1 MTGRLELVLMT
12 GGAETFPE
20 ETMMTEAWRAA
31 TLDWLDRAARVDGI
45 GRAVVATNSEPF
57 AGRIRAAY
65 PDAEIAL
72 DSGAFH
78 FGRRLR
84 ELVLAYGLARPF
96 YAGGGSGIFLTDADL
111 RWIADTI
118 AQGENRLVANNFY
131 SSDLA
136 AFTPG
141 EAILR
146 IDPPDTDNDLAWRL
160 ARQAGL
166 EALALPPSA
175 VSLFDLDTPVDLM
188 IAMAHPAC
196 PPRLRAYLHSLG
208 LDPTP
213 ITRTLEVLRRPGAR
227 VLLAGRVGA
236 AARAYMEE
244 HTPCTVM
251 VLAEERGM
259 RASGRMERGE
269 VRTILGHF
277 MGARGPGE
285 LFQALADVA
294 DLVLLDSRVLMS
306 HLGRWPTNTDRYR
319 SDLFRTAGIADP
331 VLKALTEAAAEAP
344 IPVLLGGHSLVS
356 GGLYAL
362 VDMAQGM
369 GGTQDQK

>member
-1 MTGRLELVLMT
+1 MPRRLELVLMT
-12 GGAETFPE
+12 GGDETSPE

-31 TLDWLDRAARVDGI
+31 TLDWLDRAARVDAV
-45 GRAVVATNSEPF
+45 GRMVVATNSEPF
-57 AGRIRAAY
+57 AERIRAAH

-72 DSGAFH
+72 DRGAFH
-78 FGRRLR
+78 FGQRLR
-84 ELVLAYGLARPF
+84 DLVTEHGLAAPF
-96 YAGGGSGIFLTDADL
+96 YAGGGSGVFLADDDL
-111 RWIADTI
+111 RWIAETVAD
-118 AQGENRLVANNFY
+118 GENLLVANNFY
-131 SSDLA
+131 SSDLV

-141 EAILR
+141 DAIRR
-146 IDPPDTDNDLAWRL
+146 IEPPDTDNDLAWRL

-175 VSLFDLDTPVDLM
+175 VSLFDLDTPMDLM

-208 LDPTP
+208 LDPAP
-213 ITRTLEVLRRPGAR
+213 VMRALEVLRKPGAR
-227 VLLAGRVGA
+227 VLLAGRVGS
-236 AARAYMEE
+236 AARAYVEE
-244 HTPCTVM
+244 HTPCTALA
-251 VLAEERGM
+251 LAEERGM

-269 VRTILGHF
+269 VRTVLGFF
-277 MGARGPGE
+277 MRERGPRE
-285 LFQALADVA
+285 LFQALAGVA
-294 DLVLLDSRVLMS
+294 DLVLLDSRVLLS

-319 SDLFRTAGIADP
+319 SDLLRPAGIADP
-331 VLKALTEAAAEAP
+331 ALKALTEAAADAP

-369 GGTQDQK
+369 AVSNAEP